1 MVPMPVPSF
10 LRRAPVALAFG
21 TSGLRGLVTDIT
33 DLEAYINVKGAL
45 RYLAAIGDAP
55 ASGPVILGGDLRP
68 STARILVA
76 CARAVRD
83 VGGTVVHAGRLPTPA
98 LMLACLAR
106 RCAGVMVTG
115 SHIPFDRNGIKVN
128 RAVGEVLKSDEPG
141 ILREVAAV
149 RAEEY
154 ARSAEESAFDA
165 DGMRKADETL
175 APVDAAI
182 ARAYLDRYVSAM
194 PGAPLRGLRVLFHQH
209 SSVGRE
215 LVPEILR
222 ELGAEVVTAGRSE
235 TFVAIDTESIGDDQV
250 AELTALCVVA
260 EAAHGAMDAVV
271 STDGDSDRPLML
283 AVRRGVDG
291 APSLR
296 FLPGDLLGLV
306 VAERLGADAVAVP
319 VSTNDAVAMRLAELG
334 VRLRTTRIGSP
345 WVVAALA
352 ALVSEGAQR
361 VMGWEA
367 NGGFLLGSAV
377 SLGAAV
383 LEPLPTRD
391 AVLPLAVNLLVAAE
405 RRCSLD
411 AVWAALPQRFGRAGL
426 VDGVAPAITQA
437 VMARLVPAG
446 AATEVRF
453 AADGS
458 VSDAARAHDW
468 HTSRSVMARFFTEA
482 DGFGTVLRVN
492 ALDGVRMTFDGGD
505 VAHVRA
511 SGNAPQLR
519 IYANAATQ
527 SRADAIV
534 AAGLRPVDGILA
546 RMAAELGG

>member
-1 MVPMPVPSF
+1 MIPMPVPSF

-55 ASGPVILGGDLRP
+55 ANGPVILGGDLRP
-68 STARILVA
+68 STARILEA

-83 VGGTVVHAGRLPTPA
+83 FGGTVVHAGRVPTPA

-154 ARSAEESAFDA
+154 ARAADDSAFDA
-165 DGMRKADETL
+165 DGMLKVPETL
-175 APVDAAI
+175 APVDGAI

-209 SSVGRE
+209 SSVGRD

-222 ELGAEVVTAGRSE
+222 DLGAEVVTAGRSE

-260 EAAHGAMDAVV
+260 EAAHGPMDAVV

-283 AVRRGVDG
+283 AVRRGEGG

-306 VAERLGADAVAVP
+306 VAERLGVDAVAVP
-319 VSTNDAVAMRLAELG
+319 VSTN
-334 VRLRTTRIGSP
+334 
-345 WVVAALA
+345 AA
-352 ALVSEGAQR
+352 
-361 VMGWEA
+361 
-367 NGGFLLGSAV
+367 
-377 SLGAAV
+377 
-383 LEPLPTRD
+383 
-391 AVLPLAVNLLVAAE
+391 
-405 RRCSLD
+405 
-411 AVWAALPQRFGRAGL
+411 
-426 VDGVAPAITQA
+426 
-437 VMARLVPAG
+437 
-446 AATEVRF
+446 
-453 AADGS
+453 
-458 VSDAARAHDW
+458 
-468 HTSRSVMARFFTEA
+468 
-482 DGFGTVLRVN
+482 
-492 ALDGVRMTFDGGD
+492 
-505 VAHVRA
+505 A
-511 SGNAPQLR
+511 SKP
-519 IYANAATQ
+519 
-527 SRADAIV
+527 
-534 AAGLRPVDGILA
+534 
-546 RMAAELGG
+546 